1 MNPKDRKA
9 IYEWLDHVK
18 NNRRR
23 MQDILETL
31 SSPSGLY
38 ASRNALAE
46 IGKEVTPDELHEFA
60 DLVQEALNILEENK

>member
-1 MNPKDRKA
+1 MNPENKKA

-18 NNRRR
+18 NNKGR
-23 MQDILETL
+23 MRDIIDTL

-60 DLVQEALNILEENK
+60 ELVREALNILEDDK